1 MSARW
6 LWRAA
11 WLLVPAA
18 LAVRLFAPG
27 YGLQS

>member
-11 WLLVPAA
+11 WLIPAA
-18 LAVRLFAPG
+18 LAIRLFAPG
-27 YGLQS
+27 HGLQS